1 MKDQRYYTGE
11 EIHIG
16 DRVAYGGC
24 ASTIVFVV
32 DRDEFPA
39 SEPLESREWWR
50 AEYASGFMIHQ
61 DAGADIFLDEADE
74 DLLFISHSEPPTNAP
89 NVA

>member
-11 EIHIG
+11 EIHLG
-16 DRVAYGGC
+16 DRVTFGGC

-32 DRDEFPA
+32 DRDEFPN
-39 SEPLESREWWR
+39 SETAEARDWWR
-50 AEYASGFMIHQ
+50 TEHGSGFMVHQ

-74 DLLFISHSEPPTNAP
+74 DLLYVSRAAP
-89 NVA
+89 SND